1 MKPSFEPRDSPDID
15 SVWRWF
21 EFQAAVV
28 REEHEH
34 VLRVLAQGSD
44 IDARAVRTHESQF
57 IGLTESEIERFF
69 DDQRGHLE
77 SFTMFEL
84 LATTE
89 AILRIQFKARVAK
102 RLRDDLSR
110 RFRAAHKLKGEKIRL
125 DEDIL
130 AALKEAGVATK
141 IVAAFRGTLRL
152 RHWLAHGRHWHPKLG
167 RGYTPGD
174 VLGIARELIDS
185 IPA

>member
-1 MKPSFEPRDSPDID
+1 MTGSFEPRDNPDID
-15 SVWRWF
+15 SVCRWF
-21 EFQAAVV
+21 EFQAALV

-34 VLRVLAQGSD
+34 ILRVLAPGSD
-44 IDARAVRTHESQF
+44 IDVGTLRAYESQF
-57 IGLTESEIERFF
+57 IGLTEREIEQLF

-77 SFTMFEL
+77 WLTMFEL

-89 AILRIQFKARVAK
+89 AILRIQFKARVAERRK
-102 RLRDDLSR
+102 DGLSR
-110 RFRAAHKLKGEKIRL
+110 RFRAAHKLNAGKIRS
-125 DEDIL
+125 DDDIL
-130 AALKEAGVATK
+130 VALREAGVAAR